1 MAYLVQ
7 QEFEVFLA
15 ESIGLQLANLRHHL
29 ALCSL
34 NDGRDQRP
42 PTKEQFAQICEF
54 IEAISQ
60 EAQRLHER
68 LKQEEVATDAS
79 HASGEHISIVGPT
92 QFESKRSRFSEEQ
105 IITILKQ
112 HESGVATED
121 VCREHGISSATFY
134 K

>member
-29 ALCSL
+29 ALCSS

-54 IEAISQ
+54 IETISH

-68 LKQEEVATDAS
+68 LKQDEAAFDANQTS
-79 HASGEHISIVGPT
+79 RDPISIERLT
-92 QFESKRSRFSEEQ
+92 QFESECGPGLRSVLERFGS
-105 IITILKQ
+105 
-112 HESGVATED
+112 
-121 VCREHGISSATFY
+121 R
-134 K
+134 